1 MYEVQVKIESVS
13 PLLMNRFAEETAEE
27 VIKRV
32 TGKPVQPEIAVSLYI
47 LPDGKIYQPATH
59 IEGAFIKSAANF
71 KITGKGKKTYKDLA
85 KSSIFVEPDAIVH
98 EIQEYGIDKRPVVN
112 PTTRGRVIRAR
123 PILNK
128 WALSFR
134 IKVLDN
140 QFPREVVKS
149 ILDYAGSSVGIGDY
163 RPRFGRFMVTNFNL
177 IEADKERTVGTE
189 VVEDEKDVGEKETK
203 VKRSKK

>member
-1 MYEVQVKIESVS
+1 MYEIQVSVEGIS

-32 TGKPVQPEIAVSLYI
+32 TGKPVQPEVAVSLYI
-47 LPDGKIYQPATH
+47 LPDGTIYQPATH
-59 IEGAFIKSAANF
+59 IEGAFIKAAANF

-85 KSSIFVEPDAIVH
+85 KSSIFVEPDAIAH
-98 EIQEYGIDKRPVVN
+98 KIQEYDIDKRPVVN

-134 IKVLDN
+134 IKVLDD

-149 ILDYAGSSVGIGDY
+149 VLDYAGSSVGIGDY
-163 RPRFGRFMVTNFNL
+163 RPRFGRFIVTEFNL
-177 IEADKERTVGTE
+177 IDQ
-189 VVEDEKDVGEKETK
+189 EKETK
-203 VKRSKK
+203 VKKEKK

>member
-1 MYEVQVKIESVS
+1 MVIQSRKRSTKTIKGENMYEVQVTIESIS

-32 TGKPVQPEIAVSLYI
+32 TGKPVQPEVAVSLYI
-47 LPDGKIYQPATH
+47 LPDGTIYQPATH
-59 IEGAFIKSAANF
+59 IEGAFIKAAANF

-85 KSSIFVEPDAIVH
+85 KSSIFVEPDAIAH
-98 EIQEYGIDKRPVVN
+98 KIQEYDIDKRPVVN

-134 IKVLDN
+134 IKVLDD

-149 ILDYAGSSVGIGDY
+149 VLDYAGSSVGIGDY
-163 RPRFGRFMVTNFNL
+163 RPRFGRFIVTEFNL
-177 IEADKERTVGTE
+177 IDQ
-189 VVEDEKDVGEKETK
+189 EKETK
-203 VKRSKK
+203 VKKEKK

>member
-1 MYEVQVKIESVS
+1 MYEVKVSVEGIS
-13 PLLMNRFAEETAEE
+13 PLMMNRFAEEKAED

-32 TGKPVQPEIAVSLYI
+32 TGVRVPEDIAVALYI

-59 IEGAFIKSAANF
+59 IEGAFIKAAADF

-85 KSSIFVEPDAIVH
+85 KSTIFVEPDAIIH

-128 WALSFR
+128 WSLSFR
-134 IKVLDN
+134 IKVLDD

-149 ILDYAGSSVGIGDY
+149 ILDHAGARVGVGDY
-163 RPRFGRFMVTNFNL
+163 RPRFGRFMVTMFEVESN
-177 IEADKERTVGTE
+177 EEKPKE
-189 VVEDEKDVGEKETK
+189 EKSKEENAKEEKHRRQTK
-203 VKRSKK
+203 

>member
-1 MYEVQVKIESVS
+1 MYEVKVRIESVS
-13 PLLMNRFAEETAEE
+13 PLLMNRFAEEKAED

-32 TGKPVQPEIAVSLYI
+32 SGRPVPPDIAVSLYI

-59 IEGAFIKSAANF
+59 IEGSFIKAAANF

-98 EIQEYGIDKRPVVN
+98 DIQDYGVDKRPVVN
-112 PTTRGRVIRAR
+112 PTTKGRVIRAR

-128 WALSFR
+128 WSLSFR
-134 IKVLDN
+134 IKVLDD
-140 QFPREVVKS
+140 QFPREVVKN

-163 RPRFGRFMVTNFNL
+163 RPRFGRFMVTEFNTVD
-177 IEADKERTVGTE
+177 AD
-189 VVEDEKDVGEKETK
+189 EDTK
-203 VKRSKK
+203 TKKAAK